1 MDPITALSG
10 MALSGIDPRT
20 PSAGQNAQQLR
31 QAAEELEGLFLGLLL
46 KSMRST
52 VGEGG
57 LFKESTDTKMYK
69 DMFDQEVG
77 RSLARRGG
85 IGLADMIVRDQVL
98 REASA
103 NKEKPVESQVT
114 SDVP

>member
-1 MDPITALSG
+1 MDPITTLSG
-10 MALSGIDPRT
+10 MAFSGIDPRT
-20 PSAGQNAQQLR
+20 PSEGQNAQQLR

-52 VGEGG
+52 VSEGG
-57 LFKESTDTKMYK
+57 LFKEGTDAKMYK

-77 RSLARRGG
+77 RALSRRGG
-85 IGLADMIVRDQVL
+85 IGLADMIIRDQIL

-103 NKEKPVESQVT
+103 NEGKLGKAQPMSE
-114 SDVP
+114 VP

>member
-1 MDPITALSG
+1 MDPISPLTG
-10 MALSGIDPRT
+10 MDVAGVDLRT
-20 PSAGQNAQQLR
+20 PSKDQNPQQLR

-46 KSMRST
+46 KSMRGT
-52 VGEGG
+52 VSEGG
-57 LFKESTDTKMYK
+57 LFKEGTDSKMYK

-98 REASA
+98 REASTTR
-103 NKEKPVESQVT
+103 EKPTESQPT
-114 SDVP
+114 PEVP

>member
-1 MDPITALSG
+1 MDSITTLSG

-20 PSAGQNAQQLR
+20 PSAGQNPQQLR

-52 VGEGG
+52 VSEGG
-57 LFKESTDTKMYK
+57 LFKEGTDSKMYK

-103 NKEKPVESQVT
+103 TKEKPDTSQPT
-114 SDVP
+114 PEVP

>member
-1 MDPITALSG
+1 MDPISPLAG
-10 MALSGIDPRT
+10 MGVTGVDPHT
-20 PSAGQNAQQLR
+20 SSNGQNPQQLR

-46 KSMRST
+46 KSMRGT
-52 VGEGG
+52 VSDGG
-57 LFKESTDTKMYK
+57 LFKEGTDSKMYK

-103 NKEKPVESQVT
+103 TGKRPNESQPT
-114 SDVP
+114 PEVP

>member
-1 MDPITALSG
+1 MDPISPLAG
-10 MALSGIDPRT
+10 MALPGIDPRT
-20 PSAGQNAQQLR
+20 ASEGQNPQQLR
-31 QAAEELEGLFLGLLL
+31 QVAEELEGLFLGLLL

-57 LFKESTDTKMYK
+57 LFKEGTDAKMYK

-77 RSLARRGG
+77 RALARRGG

-98 REASA
+98 REASRINGKA
-103 NKEKPVESQVT
+103 DEPQAEPE
-114 SDVP
+114 VP